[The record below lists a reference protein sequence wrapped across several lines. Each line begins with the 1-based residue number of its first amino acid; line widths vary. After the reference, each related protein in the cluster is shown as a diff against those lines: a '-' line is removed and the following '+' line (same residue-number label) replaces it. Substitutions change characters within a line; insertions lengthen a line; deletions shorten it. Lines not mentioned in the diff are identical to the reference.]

1 MNTIPDISYSILDLP
16 DFTSQEK
23 WELDVSRAILLLHDY
38 QKFFLRNLNSSLLQ
52 ALLKSTDI
60 VLEWARTRDIPVVF
74 SGQLG
79 YKNPGER
86 GILKDVWGRG
96 MSTDAC
102 NIEIPSEISQKPED
116 YFVVKQRYSAFASTN
131 LDNIMRL
138 NRRDQLILCGVY
150 GAIGITATAF
160 DCVNKDIQSFLV
172 PDAIVDFDFNTH
184 INTINTLSKYTS
196 DIICSNQFSGEV
208 K

>member
-1 MNTIPDISYSILDLP
+1 
-16 DFTSQEK
+16 
-23 WELDVSRAILLLHDY
+23 
-38 QKFFLRNLNSSLLQ
+38 
-52 ALLKSTDI
+52 
-60 VLEWARTRDIPVVF
+60 
-74 SGQLG
+74 
-79 YKNPGER
+79 
-86 GILKDVWGRG
+86 
-96 MSTDAC
+96 
-102 NIEIPSEISQKPED
+102 
-116 YFVVKQRYSAFASTN
+116 
-131 LDNIMRL
+131 MRL